1 MARNLADF
9 RPLTISC
16 IYVLGKLEPVLYKH
30 RNFFQIKPLF
40 QNRSIYGK
48 VRSLGLLA
56 QKDRANSAI
65 YER

>member
-1 MARNLADF
+1 M
-9 RPLTISC
+9 
-16 IYVLGKLEPVLYKH
+16 LGKLEPVLYKH